1 MIYNNKNIF
10 KCSLTSAAI
19 EVLNTPDPDE
29 KVKLSFLISQNWDNG
44 SLLKIDNVIPPAYP
58 ARPSYPQLID
68 PKKVAR
74 RRINTAVPGRVA
86 LLHALAHIELNAI
99 DLAWDIIARFSS
111 QELPIQF
118 FTDWIKVAA
127 DEAKHFS
134 ILSNRL
140 YEFDKKY
147 GDLEAHDGL
156 WDSAWATR
164 HDLAA
169 RLAIVPLVLEARGLD
184 VTPKMM
190 TKLRNAGDIE
200 SADILEIIYN
210 DEIQHVKTGKVWFDF
225 ICASRG
231 VLPEKTWQN
240 YVSEF
245 FKGNLKPPFNKI
257 ARDSSGIPVS
267 WYNSKINS

>member
-1 MIYNNKNIF
+1 LNYNTKNIF
-10 KCSLTSAAI
+10 ERSLATSAI
-19 EVLNTPDPDE
+19 KVLETADPCK
-29 KVKLSFLISQNWDNG
+29 KVKLSLLISQNWSNG
-44 SLLKIDNVIPPAYP
+44 SLIMIDNVTPPAYP
-58 ARPSYPQLID
+58 ARPVYPRLVD

-111 QELPIQF
+111 LALPTQF
-118 FTDWIKVAA
+118 FTDWIKVATE
-127 DEAKHFS
+127 EAKHFS
-134 ILSNRL
+134 LLSKRL
-140 YEFDKKY
+140 CNFDKKY
-147 GDLEAHDGL
+147 GDLEAHVGL

-184 VTPKMM
+184 VTPNMII
-190 TKLRNAGDIE
+190 KLRNAGDKE
-200 SADILEIIYN
+200 SAEILEIIYE
-210 DEIQHVKTGKVWFDF
+210 DEIQHVKIGKVWFDF

-231 VLPEKTWQN
+231 VIPEKTWQN
-240 YVSEF
+240 YVAEF

-257 ARDSSGIPVS
+257 ARDTAGIPNS
-267 WYNSKINS
+267 WYNSKLIS